1 MAFNP
6 LAIFSILSS
15 FPGNLVYY
23 LILVYAISSC
33 LLSIW
38 TAFRVNDLPF
48 PAISLAGL
56 ALMLISSLVPLI
68 YLVIASIF
76 LPSTTIIYPLLER
89 VSLTILVIGSA
100 WLWLGPN
107 PSRLANITSAG
118 LTILIPVILVLPTLL
133 IPENTEFF
141 NASLAD
147 LCWHIAIIASI
158 LWFTYIIFRSKPSI
172 WPYGIGMM
180 ALLLVGFTLSLI
192 TIAPEGDV
200 SGAARLGVLCA
211 FPFLPL
217 LARRYDVPETL
228 ETVPGTFEHAMNQAA
243 IHAIPDEINAWLSAV
258 SNLDLTRQ
266 QEAIARMLCQSL
278 EAQGCAFL
286 QLTEKTGI
294 MRITAGYDTVHQTWI
309 EPRDISAE
317 DFPKTMKSV
326 ANNELTI
333 IRNTSENMMELA
345 RFSDRLKLSNI
356 TSTALLPLKNENTQF
371 GVAAIFRTE
380 PAPSFLMESLQQFT
394 KTAAALA
401 HIFKNNETAIRERQD
416 LIKLSAELD
425 SLQKTNQT
433 LQSNLESLRLAS
445 VQVIPEPGTLKM
457 LTLQQASESE
467 IDRLRSE
474 NRLLLQTLADE
485 TRAHTTAPQIDQTKT
500 AEDLALARAEIARL
514 QNLLQDSRARLKE
527 IQKQHTISSSSVD
540 GLRRFNNLITE
551 LRHPLSTIT
560 GYVDLMLSGEHAP
573 QEPGSSQISNENLR
587 QSLSRL
593 RMIMNDMAE
602 LNVLN
607 SGVIDLEP
615 EVMDLGNAIDQAVA
629 TISAGYME
637 KEISLKLDLPP
648 VLPFIFTYHEALKKV
663 ILYLLQNAGKV
674 TPRGGSVILR
684 VDVHQE
690 SSEPYLLIEVTDHG
704 GGIAPDDLSKVF
716 LTPEQRQPGIIPG
729 LGETNGGLAASRK
742 LVEAHGGRMWVD
754 SDPGI
759 SSTFSVLLPIQSG
772 KKK

>member
-38 TAFRVNDLPF
+38 TAYRVSDIPF

-56 ALMLISSLVPLI
+56 ALMLIASLVPLV

-76 LPSTTIIYPLLER
+76 LPSTTILYPLLER
-89 VSLTILVIGSA
+89 VSLTLLVIGSA

-107 PSRLANITSAG
+107 PTRPVNIASAG
-118 LTILIPVILVLPTLL
+118 LTILIPIILFLLTFLLPEKTG
-133 IPENTEFF
+133 FF

-147 LCWHIAIIASI
+147 LCWHIVIIISI
-158 LWFTYIIFRSKPSI
+158 LWFIFLIFRSKPAI

-180 ALLLVGFTLSLI
+180 ALLLVGFLLSLI
-192 TIAPEGDV
+192 TIVPDGDV

-217 LARRYDVPETL
+217 LARRYDVTETT
-228 ETVPGTFEHAMNQAA
+228 ETVPGTFEHAMSHAA
-243 IHAIPDEINAWLSAV
+243 IHAVPDEINAWLSAV

-278 EAQGCAFL
+278 EAQGCAFV
-286 QLTEKTGI
+286 QLTDKPGV
-294 MRITAGYDTVHQTWI
+294 MHLSAGYDTVHQTWI
-309 EPRDISAE
+309 EPRDIGAE
-317 DFPKTMKSV
+317 DFPRTMKSLV
-326 ANNELTI
+326 NNELTI
-333 IRNTSENMMELA
+333 IRNTNENQMELV
-345 RFSDRLKLSNI
+345 RFSDRLKLSGI
-356 TSTALLPLKNENTQF
+356 TSTALLPLKNGNIQF
-371 GVAAIFRTE
+371 GAAAIFRTD
-380 PAPSFLMESLQQFT
+380 PSPSFLMESLQQFT
-394 KTAAALA
+394 KTAASLA
-401 HIFKNNETAIRERQD
+401 HIFKNNETAIRERQN

-425 SLQKTNQT
+425 ALQSSNQT
-433 LQSNLESLRLAS
+433 LQSNLEALRLAS
-445 VQVIPEPGTLKM
+445 VQVNPEPSTLKM

-485 TRAHTTAPQIDQTKT
+485 TRAHVPAPQIDQTKT
-500 AEDLALARAEIARL
+500 AEDLALARAEISRL
-514 QNLLQDSRARLKE
+514 QNLLQDSRSRLKE

-551 LRHPLSTIT
+551 LRHPLATIT
-560 GYVDLMLSGEHAP
+560 GYVDLMLSGDHAP
-573 QEPGSSQISNENLR
+573 HGPGGSQISNENLR

-615 EVMDLGNAIDQAVA
+615 EVMDLGNAIDQAIS

-684 VDVHQE
+684 VDAHQE

-704 GGIAPDDLSKVF
+704 GGIDANDLSKVF
-716 LTPEQRQPGIIPG
+716 LSPEQRPSGMIPG
-729 LGETNGGLAASRK
+729 LGEINGGLAASRT

-759 SSTFSVLLPIQSG
+759 SSTFSVLLPIQSE